1 VNKQYIINNESEYK
15 RVKSRRTDYLGLV
28 ASASKFGIGKLLRKR
43 QMLLEGFL
51 GFIAGKF
58 NTSSALR
65 DELKGTQ
72 GWINLSLGMKSDD
85 GQLAAGIV
93 FKNGAVTVT
102 DKIPDDAET
111 VIIYKTADD
120 LVKLTDATPDE
131 MYKMVLLG
139 SMRTEGNIMLAGL
152 FNYLMALIFDKSQQK
167 AVERQIKEHKKANKE
182 IGSDVAN
189 CASCRQDRPKRKIN
203 RIGGQRIDPGV
214 KYLDDPHLAQYG
226 LEDFPRLEQFRSEYF
241 GKTKEAVVCHEYGKL
256 ITDFHLENGYE
267 IDNNGNSWDPNL
279 RKAQSLKY
287 ILEKK
292 KPVLRKN
299 DLLAGTYT
307 TSPISTCV
315 GHPFS
320 VGCYSWGELR
330 SFSKR
335 ELMPYEIS
343 EESIQVLHKHV
354 FPYWAKRN
362 IHELW
367 RSQTNGGLPVQIHD
381 RFFSIYYWK
390 TISMSEVPPGHEG
403 LVKLGTKGMIKKI
416 EEELKK
422 DHAADQEKKNTLKA
436 MIISLEAVNAY
447 AGNLA
452 LQAHEEAEHEND
464 QQSKAE
470 LEKMHKTLL
479 RVPENPAQT
488 LDEAV
493 QTIILL
499 HICLG
504 MESNDDGPMFGRLDQ
519 ILQPYFESDINK
531 LTTPEEREKYVK
543 HVIDILGCF
552 YFKEASHQILAPD
565 IGNWQNGDSPP
576 NGTITL
582 GGVTPQGED
591 AVNDMTYIFLKV
603 TEILALNDPNVHAR
617 YKPDKN
623 SLAYLKRVCDVNY
636 ITGATPCIHG
646 DDAVITSLTAHGWNI
661 EDVRDWVVNG
671 CVEPGIPGKH
681 CSATSSI
688 EFNLVAPLEM
698 ALNSGKHPLMNWELG
713 PKTGRIENGDFRTF
727 EEFWDAFKRQCE
739 FLFEQSIKG
748 NNELGVIYQKHQPAP
763 LISSM
768 TEGCIESGRGV
779 TRGGAKYN
787 SSGVS
792 VIGMADV
799 ADSLMAIKKLV
810 FEEKICSFAE
820 MKQAIDNNFAN
831 NPRLHAMIKTRA
843 PRFGSGNDESLEM
856 ANMVTALVHDYF
868 TSHKNYRGGHHATG
882 WWSMANHAVYGRVT
896 GALPSGRLAGEPFT
910 PGLTPH
916 PSASSSLLDNL
927 RDVAKLNPVTL
938 DNNIAFNVK
947 IVPSASD
954 SHERIIGIMANYAD
968 TYFKMGGMQT
978 QFNVV
983 SSDMLKDAMANPEYY
998 SDLMVRISGYVAY
1011 FTKLQRDLQLEVLRR
1026 AEYKI

>member
-1 VNKQYIINNESEYK
+1 MNKQSLINNKAEHQKGNGQQS
-15 RVKSRRTDYLGLV
+15 SYLGLV
-28 ASASKFGIGKLLRKR
+28 IGASKFGVGKLFRKR

-58 NTSSALR
+58 NTSPTLQE
-65 DELKGTQ
+65 ELKGTQ

-85 GQLAAGIV
+85 DLLEGAIV
-93 FKNGAVTVT
+93 FKEGVVSVLK
-102 DKIPDDAET
+102 KIPDDVET
-111 VIIYKTADD
+111 IIIYKTSDD
-120 LVKLTDATPDE
+120 LLKLTDATPDE
-131 MYKMVLLG
+131 MYKMMLIG
-139 SMRTEGNIMLAGL
+139 IMRTEGNIMLASL
-152 FNYLMALIFDKSQQK
+152 FNYLMALVFDKDQQK
-167 AVERQIKEHKKANKE
+167 AVDKQIAEHKKANKAV
-182 IGSDVAN
+182 GRDVAN
-189 CASCRQDRPKRKIN
+189 CASCRQERPKRKIN
-203 RIGGQRIDPGV
+203 RIRGKNVDPGV
-214 KYLDDPHLAQYG
+214 KYLEDPHLALYG
-226 LEDFPRLEQFRSEYF
+226 LEDFPRLEQFRSDYF

-256 ITDFHLENGYE
+256 ITDFHLEYGYE
-267 IDNNGNSWDPNL
+267 VDKNGSPWEPNL
-279 RKAQSLKY
+279 RKAESLKY
-287 ILEKK
+287 ILERR
-292 KPVLRKN
+292 KPVIRKN

-320 VGCYSWGELR
+320 IGCYSWGELR

-343 EESIQVLHKHV
+343 EESIRILHKHV

-367 RSQTNGGLPVQIHD
+367 RSQINGGLPVQIHD

-390 TISMSEVPPGHEG
+390 TISMSEVPPGHDG
-403 LVKLGTKGMIKKI
+403 LIKRGTKGMIKKI
-416 EEELKK
+416 EDELKN
-422 DHAADQEKKNTLKA
+422 DHAADMEKKNTLRA

-447 AGNLA
+447 ARNLA
-452 LQAHEEAEHEND
+452 CQALEEAKSEHD
-464 QQSKAE
+464 QQRKAE
-470 LEKMHKTLL
+470 LEKMHQILL

-499 HICLG
+499 HFCLG
-504 MESNDDGPMFGRLDQ
+504 MENTDDGPMFGRLDQ
-519 ILQPYFESDINK
+519 ILQRYFESDIQK
-531 LTTPEEREKYVK
+531 LATPEEKEAYIK

-582 GGVTPQGED
+582 GGVTPQGKD
-591 AVNDMTYIFLKV
+591 AVNDMTYILLKV
-603 TEILALNDPNVHAR
+603 TELLALNDPNVHAR

-646 DDAVITSLTAHGWNI
+646 DDAVIAALAAHGWEI
-661 EDVRDWVVNG
+661 EDIRDWVVNG

-698 ALNSGKHPLMNWELG
+698 ALNNGKHPLMNWELG
-713 PKTGRIENGDFRTF
+713 PKTGRIENGDFRDF
-727 EEFWDAFKRQCE
+727 EEFWGAFKKQCE
-739 FLFEQSIKG
+739 FLFDQSVIG
-748 NNELGVIYQKHQPAP
+748 NNQLGEIYQKHQPAP
-763 LISSM
+763 LLSSM
-768 TEGCIESGRGV
+768 IEGCIEKGRGI

-792 VIGMADV
+792 VIGLADV
-799 ADSLMAIKKLV
+799 VDSLMAIKKLIFDKKV
-810 FEEKICSFAE
+810 CSFPELKEAVD
-820 MKQAIDNNFAN
+820 KNFAN
-831 NPRLHAMIKTRA
+831 NPSLHAMTKTKV
-843 PRFGSGNDESLEM
+843 PRFGSGSDEAVEM
-856 ANMVTALVHDYF
+856 ANRVTGMVHGYF
-868 TSHKNYRGGHHATG
+868 ASHKNYRGGFHATG

-916 PSASSSLLDNL
+916 PSASHNLLDNL
-927 RDVAKLNPVTL
+927 RDVAKLDPRTL

-947 IVPSASD
+947 IVPAASD
-954 SHERIIGIMANYAD
+954 SHERIIEIMANYAN

-983 SSDMLKDAMANPEYY
+983 STEMLKDAMANPEYY

-1011 FTKLQRDLQLEVLRR
+1011 FTKLQRDLQLEVIRR